1 VGEVGGDL
9 QEDNGMRNQ
18 PLLQGLWLRDW
29 FAHAPDDSTSA
40 SKISDQHSPIRN
52 REHRFSNILINRVR
66 VASSR
71 TSIRIFSERCSRLRI
86 GDC

>member
-52 REHRFSNILINRVR
+52 LEHRSENILIDVLEAATR
-66 VASSR
+66 
-71 TSIRIFSERCSRLRI
+71 
-86 GDC
+86 D

>member
-9 QEDNGMRNQ
+9 QKDSGMRNQ

-40 SKISDQHSPIRN
+40 SKISDQQSPIRN
-52 REHRFSNILINRVR
+52 LEHRSENILIDVLEATTR
-66 VASSR
+66 SR
-71 TSIRIFSERCSRLRI
+71 LIRIFEKRCSRLRI
-86 GDC
+86 GEC